1 MKEYDQEKFT
11 KYIPSG
17 KNMQYIKRENGKII
31 IGGGSTGSALTIQG
45 DFVSAQTQ
53 RCETFN
59 SEYLFH
65 GDMKINYID

>member
-1 MKEYDQEKFT
+1 
-11 KYIPSG
+11 
-17 KNMQYIKRENGKII
+17 MQYIKRENGKII